1 MNTRDLRSQSWRG
14 GALARLA
21 AAIAVLALIVGLVVA
36 GTEDAQAA
44 RAERPRADRPP
55 GAEKSDK
62 SATGSALQKPSF
74 VVVQTDDET
83 LEELYQA
90 VKLSS
95 GAEEFAMPN
104 TLSLLGERG
113 ITFNRYYTPY
123 SLCAPSRVSLLTG
136 RYAHN
141 DHVQGNVPP
150 NGGWTGFQSRQAY
163 THNLATWL
171 QGAGY
176 RTIHIGKILNGY
188 GDAPY
193 SPGTE
198 VAPGWSSWHTI
209 LNSDTDHYA
218 YGYLLNNN
226 GVVEGPYGDSGSWE
240 TREYGEIDDAGCPY
254 APLNGKP
261 CYYETDKFNQ
271 LAVEELAATSPE
283 QPFYMQVDYTS
294 PHGDFRKP
302 AGPQPAT
309 RDIGRF
315 AGAPLPDSRA
325 EGFNEGNVNDKPRFI
340 REAPYLSAT
349 EIHTYRVYYQNCLN
363 ALISVDEGVKN
374 IVDELGALGRLR
386 NTYIIFTSDN
396 GFFFGQHRLVGGKFL
411 AYEPSTHLPLIIRG
425 PGIKPG
431 TESGQLV
438 STIDIAPTILELAE
452 VAPDKSIDGVSLV
465 PYMKEPELRSRRP
478 LLFESF
484 VQTNDV
490 EQDGNAAPT
499 ESAERAAAGPARG
512 KLGVTAASRKAGASG
527 DPAAHASVVA
537 PPKNYYGIRLGPYK
551 YIEWPDGEKEL
562 YDINK
567 DPYELNN
574 IVRDPNFN
582 PIRAFLHEELVRLEE
597 CHGRTCQEVAPKLP
611 LTRDQQL
618 KVKREKEKEQRE
630 REREREKREREREQ
644 REEEK
649 AQREGEKA
657 ARERQREREKA
668 LEQKRETL
676 ERNP

>member
-1 MNTRDLRSQSWRG
+1 MNTSEFRTQSWRG
-14 GALARLA
+14 GAFTRLLA
-21 AAIAVLALIVGLVVA
+21 AFAIAALVVGLVLLA
-36 GTEDAQAA
+36 TDDARAA
-44 RAERPRADRPP
+44 RAKASEVA
-55 GAEKSDK
+55 G
-62 SATGSALQKPSF
+62 KPNF
-74 VVVQTDDET
+74 VVIQTDDET
-83 LEELYQA
+83 LEELYDG
-90 VKLSS
+90 VRMLNGS
-95 GAEEFAMPN
+95 EEFAMPN
-104 TLSLLGERG
+104 TLQMLGEQG
-113 ITFNRYYTPY
+113 ITFTRYYTPY

-141 DHVQGNVPP
+141 NHVQGNVPP
-150 NGGWTGFQSRQAY
+150 NGGWTGFQSRLAY
-163 THNLATWL
+163 SHNLATWL

-198 VAPGWSSWHTI
+198 VPPGWTSWHTI

-240 TREYGEIDDAGCPY
+240 TREYGAIDDAGCPY
-254 APLNGKP
+254 APLNGQP
-261 CYYETDKFNQ
+261 CYYETDKFNA
-271 LAVEELAATSPE
+271 LATEEIAATPAE

-315 AGAPLPDSRA
+315 AGAPLPVGRA

-363 ALISVDEGVKN
+363 ALISVDEGVKQ
-374 IVDELGALGRLR
+374 ILDQLTALGRME
-386 NTYIIFTSDN
+386 NTYVIFTSDN
-396 GFFFGQHRLVGGKFL
+396 GFFFGEHRLVGGKFL

-425 PGIKPG
+425 PGIEPD
-431 TESGQLV
+431 THSGQLV
-438 STIDIAPTILELAE
+438 NTVDIAPTILELAG
-452 VAPDKSIDGVSLV
+452 VSADKSIDGTSMVPFMQDPSLRTR
-465 PYMKEPELRSRRP
+465 KP

-484 VQTNDV
+484 VETNDV
-490 EQDGNAAPT
+490 EQNGGAST
-499 ESAERAAAGPARG
+499 GETTAAGGARG
-512 KLGVTAASRKAGASG
+512 KLGVKGTKRKAGAEG
-527 DPAAHASVVA
+527 PPAHASEVA

-574 IVRDPNFN
+574 IVRDKNYAPVRN
-582 PIRAFLHEELVRLEE
+582 FLHEELVRLEE
-597 CHGRTCQEVAPKLP
+597 CSGRTCQEVAEKIP
-611 LTRDQQL
+611 LTQRDQL

-630 REREREKREREREQ
+630 REREREQRERERQQ

-649 AQREGEKA
+649 
-657 ARERQREREKA
+657 RQREREK
-668 LEQKRETL
+668 RER
-676 ERNP
+676 ERGHKK

>member
-1 MNTRDLRSQSWRG
+1 VIAGDTPVVLMMMRNLDIQSWRG
-14 GALARLA
+14 SASARLV
-21 AAIAVLALIVGLVVA
+21 AAIAVMALVVGLALLA
-36 GTEDAQAA
+36 TDDARAA
-44 RAERPRADRPP
+44 RAKASE
-55 GAEKSDK
+55 
-62 SATGSALQKPSF
+62 LQKPSF
-74 VVVQTDDET
+74 VVIQTDDET
-83 LEELYQA
+83 LEELYDG
-90 VKLSS
+90 VHMLN

-104 TLSLLGERG
+104 TLQMLGEQG
-113 ITFNRYYTPY
+113 ETFTRYYTPY

-150 NGGWTGFQSRQAY
+150 NGGWTGFQSRLAY
-163 THNLATWL
+163 SHNLATWL

-198 VAPGWSSWHTI
+198 VPPGWSSWHTI

-240 TREYGEIDDAGCPY
+240 TREYGAIDDAGCPY
-254 APLNGKP
+254 APLNGQP

-315 AGAPLPDSRA
+315 AGAPLPDNRA

-340 REAPYLSAT
+340 REAPYLSAQ
-349 EIHTYRVYYQNCLN
+349 EIHTYRVYYDNCLA
-363 ALISVDEGVKN
+363 ALISVDEGVKQ
-374 IVDELGALGRLR
+374 ILDELGSLNRLE
-386 NTYIIFTSDN
+386 NTYVIFTSDN

-425 PGIKPG
+425 PGIEPD
-431 TESGQLV
+431 THTGQLV
-438 STIDIAPTILELAE
+438 STIDIAPTILELAQ
-452 VAPDKSIDGVSLV
+452 VKPDKSIDGTSLV
-465 PYMKEPELRSRRP
+465 PFMQEPSLRTRRP

-484 VQTNDV
+484 VETNDV
-490 EQDGNAAPT
+490 EQDGNAST
-499 ESAERAAAGPARG
+499 GETTSAGSARG
-512 KLGVTAASRKAGASG
+512 KLGVKGGTTGGTAKETGEG
-527 DPAAHASVVA
+527 PAAHASEVA

-562 YDINK
+562 YDINT

-574 IVRDPNFN
+574 VARDKNYA

-597 CHGRTCQEVAPKLP
+597 CSGRTCQEVAEKIP
-611 LTRDQQL
+611 LTRQDQL

-630 REREREKREREREQ
+630 RERERKQ

-649 AQREGEKA
+649 RK
-657 ARERQREREKA
+657 REREKA
-668 LEQKRETL
+668 HKH
-676 ERNP
+676 